1 MSNSKFSDSANFG
14 QTPPDNPPEEVL
26 LADAIGTEEAD
37 IFFESLSDRGDPSLS
52 RTLNKFRKNA
62 GSGADVTGGDVDDD
76 WYQAEV
82 VGEEAVGGQN
92 PTPDRSVTEALLH
105 SMGIDSTDGE
115 PIETLDK
122 LTERDL
128 HRWELDPSSSED
140 YSEHEG

>member
-1 MSNSKFSDSANFG
+1 MTTSKFSDSDNFG
-14 QTPPDNPPEEVL
+14 QTPSDKPPEEVL
-26 LADAIGTEEAD
+26 LADSIGTEQAD
-37 IFFESLSDRGDPSLS
+37 LFFESLSDRDPSIA
-52 RTLNKFRKNA
+52 RTLNKFRKNM
-62 GSGADVTGGDVDDD
+62 GPGADVTGGDVDDD

-92 PTPDRSVTEALLH
+92 PTPDQSVTEALLH

-140 YSEHEG
+140 YSEHEK